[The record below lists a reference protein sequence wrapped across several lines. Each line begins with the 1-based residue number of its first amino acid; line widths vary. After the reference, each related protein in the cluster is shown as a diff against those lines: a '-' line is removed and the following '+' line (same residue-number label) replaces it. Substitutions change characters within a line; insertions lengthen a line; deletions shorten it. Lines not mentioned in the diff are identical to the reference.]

1 MGGPAFR
8 EMKQREANVLGKNWI
23 DTFSRLIERLVPDAI
38 TTSTI
43 LLIAVSIISLSI
55 GNSVTAT
62 IDAYYRGLWM
72 LLAFTMQMT
81 LILVLSLVLASTPA
95 FRKTVLW
102 LSRLPR
108 TTVQVVALAVLC
120 TAFIAYLNWGL
131 GLALGPMIAIYFCRE
146 AERKGIRVD
155 FLFMLA
161 ILAGAGSVWQFGFSA
176 SAPLLMAT
184 PGHFLQGT
192 TGIMTLSSTIWSP
205 AAIILVTVF
214 ILAVIV
220 AGCLFMPKVIRPI
233 SEFPESYKLG
243 DGKLGDGKL
252 GDGKLGDGKLGDG
265 KLGDGKLGDGA
276 GPADDAPPEKAVVA
290 PSVAQ
295 RLERSSIVVAIL
307 CFALICWLYSHFF
320 AKKLSLDINSLNT
333 ILLLFCLLFHRN
345 VLRFTKAL
353 QEAIVS
359 SWPIVV
365 MYHLY
370 AGVAGLIQF
379 TPVGD
384 FLTSLVNP
392 ISTKYSYPFLTA
404 LISTVVAVFIPTSGG
419 QWLIQGFVTVKAAEA
434 VGVSAQRGLLA
445 LSVGDHMGN
454 LISPFWAVVGA
465 GIARV
470 DFRLFF
476 GYRLIFAAIW
486 FALGVVAFTFLPC

>member
-1 MGGPAFR
+1 M
-8 EMKQREANVLGKNWI
+8 ELKQREASVAGKNWI
-23 DTFSRLIERLVPDAI
+23 DTFSRLVERLVPDAI
-38 TTSTI
+38 TTSTL
-43 LLIAVSIISLSI
+43 LLIAVSILSLAI

-81 LILVLSLVLASTPA
+81 LILVLSLVLASTIA
-95 FRKTVLW
+95 FRKTVIW

-108 TTVQVVALAVLC
+108 STTQVVALAVLSV
-120 TAFIAYLNWGL
+120 AFISYLNWGL
-131 GLALGPMIAIYFCRE
+131 GLALGPMIAIHFCKE

-184 PGHFLQGT
+184 PGHFLQET
-192 TGIMTLSSTIWSP
+192 TGIMTLGSTIWSP
-205 AAIILVTVF
+205 AAITLVVVF
-214 ILAVIV
+214 TLAVIV
-220 AGCLFMPKVIRPI
+220 AGCLLMPEVIRPI
-233 SEFPESYKLG
+233 SEFPESDKLG
-243 DGKLGDGKL
+243 ER
-252 GDGKLGDGKLGDG
+252 
-265 KLGDGKLGDGA
+265 
-276 GPADDAPPEKAVVA
+276 PAATVDTLPENPVVTL
-290 PSVAQ
+290 SLAQ
-295 RLERSSIVVAIL
+295 RLERSFMVIAAL
-307 CFALICWLYSHFF
+307 CFALVCWLYYHFF

-333 ILLLFCLLFHRN
+333 IFLLFGLLFHRN
-345 VLRFTKAL
+345 VWRFTNAL
-353 QEAIVS
+353 REAIVS

-379 TPVGD
+379 TPVGE
-384 FLTSLVNP
+384 FLASLVNP
-392 ISTKYSYPFLTA
+392 ISTLYSYPLLTA

-419 QWLIQGFVTVKAAEA
+419 QWLIQGYVTVKAAEA
-434 VGVSAQRGLLA
+434 VGLSAQRGLLA

-476 GYRLIFAAIW
+476 GYRLIFAVIW
-486 FALGVVAFTFLPC
+486 FVLGVAAFTFLPC

>member
-1 MGGPAFR
+1 
-8 EMKQREANVLGKNWI
+8 LGKNWI
-23 DTFSRLIERLVPDAI
+23 DTFSRLVERFVPDAI
-38 TTSTI
+38 TTSV
-43 LLIAVSIISLSI
+43 LLLLAVSILSLAI
-55 GNSVTAT
+55 GNSVSAT

-81 LILVLSLVLASTPA
+81 LILVLSLILASTTT
-95 FRKTVLW
+95 FRKTVVT

-108 TTVQVVALAVLC
+108 NTRQVVALAVLC
-120 TAFIAYLNWGL
+120 VAFISYLNWGL
-131 GLALGPMIAIYFCRE
+131 GLALGPMIAIHFCKE
-146 AERKGIRVD
+146 AERKGVRVD

-176 SAPLLMAT
+176 SAPLLVAT
-184 PGHFLQGT
+184 PGHFLQES
-192 TGIMTLSSTIWSP
+192 TGIMTLGSTIWSP
-205 AAIILVTVF
+205 ASIVLVIVF
-214 ILAVIV
+214 TLAVVV

-233 SEFPESYKLG
+233 SEFPESDKLG
-243 DGKLGDGKL
+243 ERPVALNG
-252 GDGKLGDGKLGDG
+252 
-265 KLGDGKLGDGA
+265 
-276 GPADDAPPEKAVVA
+276 APPENAVVKT
-290 PSVAQ
+290 SFAQ
-295 RLERSSIVVAIL
+295 RLERSSIIILIL
-307 CFALICWLYSHFF
+307 CFALLCWLYHHFI
-320 AKKLSLDINSLNT
+320 AKNLSLDINALNT
-333 ILLLFCLLFHRN
+333 IFLFFGFLLHRN

-353 QEAIVS
+353 HEAIVS

-379 TPVGD
+379 TPVGE
-384 FLTSLVNP
+384 FLASVVNP
-392 ISTKYSYPFLTA
+392 ISTRYSYPFLTA

-476 GYRLIFAAIW
+476 GYRLIFAILW
-486 FALGVVAFTFLPC
+486 FALGVAAFTFLPC

>member
-1 MGGPAFR
+1 MR
-8 EMKQREANVLGKNWI
+8 QREANVLGKNWI
-23 DTFSRLIERLVPDAI
+23 DTFSRLVERLVPDAI

-43 LLIAVSIISLSI
+43 LLVAVSILSLSI

-62 IDAYYRGLWM
+62 IDAYYKGLWM

-95 FRKTVLW
+95 FRKTVVS
-102 LSRLPR
+102 LSRLPG
-108 TTVQVVALAVLC
+108 TTAQVVALAVLC

-131 GLALGPMIAIYFCRE
+131 GLALGPMIAIHFCKE

-184 PGHFLQGT
+184 PGHFLQET
-192 TGIMTLSSTIWSP
+192 TGIMTLGSTIWSP
-205 AAIILVTVF
+205 ASIILVITF
-214 ILAVIV
+214 TLAVIV
-220 AGCLFMPKVIRPI
+220 AGCLFMPKAIRPI
-233 SEFPESYKLG
+233 SEFPESDKLG
-243 DGKLGDGKL
+243 ER
-252 GDGKLGDGKLGDG
+252 
-265 KLGDGKLGDGA
+265 
-276 GPADDAPPEKAVVA
+276 PAALDDALPAKTVVTL
-290 PSVAQ
+290 SIAQ
-295 RLERSSIVVAIL
+295 RLERSPIVVAVL
-307 CFALICWLYSHFF
+307 CFALLCWLYSHFL

-333 ILLLFCLLFHRN
+333 VFLLSGLLFHRN

-379 TPVGD
+379 TPVGE
-384 FLTSLVNP
+384 FLASLANP
-392 ISTKYSYPFLTA
+392 ISTRYSFPFLTA

-434 VGVSAQRGLLA
+434 VGLSAQRGLLA
-445 LSVGDHMGN
+445 LSVGDHLGN

-476 GYRLIFAAIW
+476 GYRLIFAVIW
-486 FALGVVAFTFLPC
+486 FVLGVTAFTFLPC